1 MSRRKELADAIKR
14 KIKPG
19 EPYIRVGR
27 IMAREIIKEL
37 EGKGCDRSDTP
48 HGKAG
53 KRTADP
59 C

>member
-19 EPYIRVGR
+19 ESYIRIGR

-37 EGKGCDRSDTP
+37 EGKECPSDV
-48 HGKAG
+48 
-53 KRTADP
+53 KRPTD
-59 C
+59 